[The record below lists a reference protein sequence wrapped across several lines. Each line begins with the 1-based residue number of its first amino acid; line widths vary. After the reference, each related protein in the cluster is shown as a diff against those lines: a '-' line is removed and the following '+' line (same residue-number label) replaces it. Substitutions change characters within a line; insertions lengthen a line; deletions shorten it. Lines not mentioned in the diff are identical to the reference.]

1 MELSARLA
9 GILAEVLSVDVDTD
23 GALTVR
29 HDGTV
34 ASLRTVS
41 IADDIEMVSLTQVL
55 AWDLPVNAALRK
67 RVAAAAQATM
77 LGTVTLV
84 EQTGKLG
91 DVMLRYNF
99 PGGGLGD
106 DALRTLVL
114 MVLAAG
120 VDARRGLVD

>member
-1 MELSARLA
+1 MP
-9 GILAEVLSVDVDTD
+9 VDVEAD

-41 IADDIEMVSLTQVL
+41 IADDIEMISLTQVL
-55 AWDLPVNAALRK
+55 AWDLPVNADLRK

-84 EQTGKLG
+84 EQTAKR
-91 DVMLRYNF
+91 VM
-99 PGGGLGD
+99 
-106 DALRTLVL
+106 
-114 MVLAAG
+114 
-120 VDARRGLVD
+120 

>member
-1 MELSARLA
+1 MP
-9 GILAEVLSVDVDTD
+9 VDVEAD

-41 IADDIEMVSLTQVL
+41 IADDIEMISLTQVL
-55 AWDLPVNAALRK
+55 AWDLPVNADLRK

-84 EQTGKLG
+84 EQTAKRG

-99 PGGGLGD
+99 PGDGLGGRPC
-106 DALRTLVL
+106 APWC
-114 MVLAAG
+114 
-120 VDARRGLVD
+120 

>member
-9 GILAEVLSVDVDTD
+9 GVLGDILPVDVDPD

-41 IADDIEMVSLTQVL
+41 IADDIEMISLTQVL

-67 RVAAAAQATM
+67 SVAAAAQATM

-84 EQTGKLG
+84 EHSGKRG

>member
-9 GILAEVLSVDVDTD
+9 DILADVMPVDVEAD

-41 IADDIEMVSLTQVL
+41 IADDIEMISLTQVWRGTCRL
-55 AWDLPVNAALRK
+55 TPICASVSRRRP
-67 RVAAAAQATM
+67 QTTM

-84 EQTGKLG
+84 EQTAKRG

-99 PGGGLGD
+99 PGDGLGEA
-106 DALRTLVL
+106 ALRTWC
-114 MVLAAG
+114 
-120 VDARRGLVD
+120 